1 MIYEISLYFASSW
14 LNVHESPPRMRAC
27 VHRLF
32 GANKN
37 CSQDVNTHRLIKS
50 APRLPTNVKARAPV
64 ATLTYRYHWLHWLQL
79 TPVTSTFLYTK
90 GYSWPLWHHFFL
102 PGSNWPQWHHMLDP
116 FNIIWRWLGRD
127 EDSRPCIFT
136 WLLTDVSRRRSL
148 QVQMGLYAWFRKLYS
163 WFIMLRYFYHW
174 NVGEDMHQWVLL

>member
-1 MIYEISLYFASSW
+1 
-14 LNVHESPPRMRAC
+14 MRAC

-79 TPVTSTFLYTK
+79 TPVTS
-90 GYSWPLWHHFFL
+90 HFYI
-102 PGSNWPQWHHMLDP
+102 PRATVDP
-116 FNIIWRWLGRD
+116 FDITFSSLALIDPSDITCLTPITLYGDDEVENRD
-127 EDSRPCIFT
+127 EDNRPCIFT

-148 QVQMGLYAWFRKLYS
+148 QVQMGLYA
-163 WFIMLRYFYHW
+163 
-174 NVGEDMHQWVLL
+174 